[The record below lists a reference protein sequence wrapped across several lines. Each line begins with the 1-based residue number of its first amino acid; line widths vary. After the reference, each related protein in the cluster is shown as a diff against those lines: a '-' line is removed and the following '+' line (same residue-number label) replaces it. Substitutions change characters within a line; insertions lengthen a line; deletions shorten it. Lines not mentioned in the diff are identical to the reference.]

1 MSKKDFK
8 LRKNKETS
16 NRKKLIDRPC
26 DFDSIVVTITVVL
39 IYSASSPPTRNY
51 CANAIVN
58 ARVNMIQ
65 RGMIE
70 KERDIDIHV
79 SHVRTKIK
87 SIDKL
92 SQQVNFETEFQKIF
106 FKF

>member
-1 MSKKDFK
+1 
-8 LRKNKETS
+8 
-16 NRKKLIDRPC
+16 
-26 DFDSIVVTITVVL
+26 
-39 IYSASSPPTRNY
+39 
-51 CANAIVN
+51 
-58 ARVNMIQ
+58 MIQ